1 MRKSCIERV
10 RRKAAVP
17 RAPVWLDRAK
27 ICAIIHSLCIMELVH
42 RELST
47 GFAQQVITVC
57 RERDIAERL
66 QPVRH
71 VRRSRQHACHCRAGK
86 QLADVELFDIYR
98 SEAIGAGKKS
108 MAFTLH
114 FAPENKALEAAD
126 VDRFVKKILGN
137 LKFKLGIEIR

>member
-17 RAPVWLDRAK
+17 RAPVWLDCAK
-27 ICAIIHSLCIMELVH
+27 ICAIIHSLCIMKLVH
-42 RELST
+42 RKLST

-71 VRRSRQHACHCRAGK
+71 VRRSRQHACHCRA
-86 QLADVELFDIYR
+86 VERLQQI
-98 SEAIGAGKKS
+98 KKS
-108 MAFTLH
+108 AAF
-114 FAPENKALEAAD
+114 
-126 VDRFVKKILGN
+126 GN
-137 LKFKLGIEIR
+137 CRQTV